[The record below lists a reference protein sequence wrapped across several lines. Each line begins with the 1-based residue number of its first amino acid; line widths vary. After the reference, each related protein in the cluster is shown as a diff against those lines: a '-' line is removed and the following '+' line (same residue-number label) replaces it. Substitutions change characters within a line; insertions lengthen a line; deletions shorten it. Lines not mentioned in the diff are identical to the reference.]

1 MAGHRADSGP
11 GRRRAELPGGRV
23 LVVRPMGPD
32 DVEGIRALYDGL
44 DDDARYRR
52 FFAVYRPG
60 REWFERLAAVEA
72 RGGLGLVA
80 TVAPAPGDGA
90 PPGTSPTIVGEAS
103 LEPLPN
109 GDGELAI
116 TVDRAWRGWLGPYLL
131 DALVEAAGAAGW
143 ANVEADV
150 LCSNLPMLSLIRCR
164 DYAVMPKDE
173 WTVMRLMIATGG
185 APTPRWPEGDDAPRV
200 LVEGAGGRWRGA
212 VAAEAAGLQ
221 VLGCPG
227 PERRHHG
234 CPALDGRPCPLA
246 AHADAIVVN
255 HPPDSEQ
262 WRRLREVHAALH
274 PGVPVLVE
282 LGEGDAARSGEEELA
297 GEAEAE
303 VAAVRR
309 ATERRDP
316 SRRRG

>member
-1 MAGHRADSGP
+1 MAGDHEENGP
-11 GRRRAELPGGRV
+11 GSRRTELPGGRL
-23 LVVRPMGPD
+23 LVVRPMGPA
-32 DVEGIRALYDGL
+32 DVDGLQALYAGL

-60 REWFERLAAVEA
+60 RDWFERMAAVA
-72 RGGLGLVA
+72 DRGGLGLVA
-80 TVAPAPGDGA
+80 MVAGPSAEPA
-90 PPGTSPTIVGEAS
+90 IVGDAT
-103 LEPLPN
+103 LEPLAN

-131 DALVEAAGAAGW
+131 DALIDAAAQAGFS
-143 ANVEADV
+143 NVEADV

-164 DYAVMPKDE
+164 SYAVMPKDE
-173 WTVMRLMIATGG
+173 WTVMRLVLATDG
-185 APTPRWPEGDDAPRV
+185 AATPRWPDGDGGRRV

-212 VAAEAAGLQ
+212 AAAEAAGLQ

-227 PERRHHG
+227 PEGRRRA
-234 CPALDGRPCPLA
+234 CPALAGAPCPLA

-262 WRRLREVHAALH
+262 WQRLREVHATLH

-282 LGEGDAARSGEEELA
+282 LGPEDAARPGEEVLA
-297 GEAEAE
+297 GSPEEE
-303 VAAVRR
+303 VAAVER
-309 ATERRDP
+309 AAD
-316 SRRRG
+316 RRRT